1 MRVLIVDDHVM
12 FAESL
17 ARLLVGHRGVTDV
30 VVAESVAAVRST
42 AMQVHP
48 DVAVVDWHLVDGRGS
63 EVIRVLRQQAPQTK
77 VVVLTGVLQPQVVRE
92 ALELGC
98 AGVITKDRAAD
109 ELFDAID
116 QAIRGELSL
125 SPDALAMAVETQK
138 ATDDSL
144 SDRELEVVRAL
155 ARGLS
160 NQEIATELYLSVNTV
175 RNHIQRISAKLGVN
189 TRLEIAITAIRRG
202 LIELPEEEQTS
213 A

>member
-12 FAESL
+12 FGESL

-30 VVAESVAAVRST
+30 VVAESVAAVKST
-42 AMQVHP
+42 ALQVAP

-63 EVIRVLRQQAPQTK
+63 EVIRVLRQQAPDAK

-92 ALELGC
+92 ALDLGC

-116 QAIRGELSL
+116 QAVRGELSL
-125 SPDALAMAVETQK
+125 SPDALAMAVETQR
-138 ATDDSL
+138 ATDDAL
-144 SDRELEVVRAL
+144 SSRELEVVRAL

-175 RNHIQRISAKLGVN
+175 RNHIQRVSAKLGVN

-202 LIELPEEEQTS
+202 LIELPEEESTS

>member
-1 MRVLIVDDHVM
+1 VLIVDDHVM